1 MSDTEDP
8 NKRTAKPKKAIKARR
23 LIAPKDA
30 PKQKH
35 TTQAERDKTP
45 ALSQR
50 GGKGV
55 KRMDLSKVEKEFL
68 QESSSTTK
76 AGTLVVMCCTSSC
89 KPTTRRIARPRSYA

>member
-8 NKRTAKPKKAIKARR
+8 NKRTAKPKKAMKARR
-23 LIAPKDA
+23 LIDPKDA
-30 PKQKH
+30 PQQKH
-35 TTQAERDKTP
+35 TTQAKRDKTP

-68 QESSSTTK
+68 QEFFYNKSGYSGRDVLYKQLQAHYEKNKTPK
-76 AGTLVVMCCTSSC
+76 EL
-89 KPTTRRIARPRSYA
+89 R